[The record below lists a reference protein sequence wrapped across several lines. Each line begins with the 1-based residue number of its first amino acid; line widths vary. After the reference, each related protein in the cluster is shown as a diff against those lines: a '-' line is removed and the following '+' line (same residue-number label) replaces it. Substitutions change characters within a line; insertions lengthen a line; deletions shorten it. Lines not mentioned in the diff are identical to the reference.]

1 MTEHFLPGQRWVSHA
16 DATLGLGIVTHADDR
31 RVTLHFPAVEEERV
45 YATDRAP
52 LTRLLLK
59 PGDQLTPTSGTP
71 LIVEGVREQS
81 GVLIYEAKDSTG
93 QILSIVETELDA
105 HIELNTPVERLLNNQ
120 LGKPR
125 DFDIRRTT
133 LEHVAAGEGFGMR
146 GLLGARTA
154 FLSHQLYVASSVGQR
169 FAPRVLLADEVGLGK
184 TIEAGLILTQ
194 QLQRQRAN
202 KILIIVPD
210 TLAHQWLVEMQ
221 RRFHLSFSLFN
232 RQRLEEADIE
242 TEFSEN
248 PLIIAP
254 ISLFEESLAISDVVS
269 SLNWDMV
276 VIDEA
281 HHITGL
287 GENRSELGQFVHDLS
302 ANTRGLLLLT
312 ATPEQAGLR
321 SHFDRLQL
329 IDPARYADFAQ
340 FESEHSQFTEWSR
353 IVEALEA
360 GESVALPEGIDSAAD
375 NDTKIQQMLDRY
387 GTGRVLYRNT
397 RKGISGFP
405 TRHRSFYP
413 LPAPP
418 LYGTNIDLLHPEIEH
433 SSDEWIDHD
442 PRVKWLE
449 DHLKS
454 LRPEKALVICA
465 HRDTAIALEHHLH
478 LKAGVRCAAFHEDL
492 SLIERDRAAAYF
504 AEETGGA
511 QALICSEIGSEGRNF
526 QFARHLICFD
536 LPLHPDLLE
545 QRIGRLDRIG
555 QGSDIYIHVPYL
567 QGTSQEILCRWLDE
581 GLNAF
586 SSTCSV
592 GHQIHTEF
600 AHELARSF
608 NEPASLQPL
617 LDATRTR
624 RDSLLRESEAG
635 RDRLLERHSH
645 NASEGQLIIDSLSE
659 REDSESLFAFT
670 ELLFDRMGIEQ
681 EYLDENLQLVRPTE
695 NLATGQLPGLDEEGV
710 TATYDRATALSRDD
724 VTFLTWEHPVVTE
737 TMNALLGSDVGK
749 ASIGTFK
756 HRGVPAG
763 TVLLEAIHRV
773 ECLAPRYLQTGQFL
787 DQQPLRTLLTQ
798 SGKDVTDKLSA
809 QFFSEALQSVPSATS
824 ATALNKLR
832 PLIETLLPTLEQA
845 TQLEI
850 EHRTDAAMSAAADYY
865 GAEISRLQYL
875 QRINPA
881 VRDEEIATLTEESEA
896 CQSALSH
903 SKPALEGLRVCIAV

>member
-16 DATLGLGIVTHADDR
+16 DATLGLGIVTHADER

-59 PGDQLTPTSGTP
+59 PGDQLTPASGAT
-71 LIVEGVREQS
+71 LIVDGVREQS
-81 GVLIYEAKDSTG
+81 GVLIYEAKDSKG

-154 FLSHQLYVASSVGQR
+154 FLSHQLYIAASVGQR

-221 RRFHLSFSLFN
+221 RRFHLSFSLFT
-232 RQRLEEADIE
+232 RHRLEEADIE
-242 TEFSEN
+242 AEFSEN

-254 ISLFEESLAISDVVS
+254 ISLFEDSLAISDVVS

-281 HHITGL
+281 HRITGL
-287 GENRSELGQFVHDLS
+287 GEDRSELGQFVHDLS

-329 IDPARYADFAQ
+329 IDPARYADFEQ
-340 FESEHSQFTEWSR
+340 FESEHSQFSEWSR

-360 GESVALPEGIDSAAD
+360 GESVTLPEGIDSAAD
-375 NDTKIQQMLDRY
+375 NETQIRQMLDRY

-397 RKGISGFP
+397 RKGMSGFP
-405 TRHRSFYP
+405 TRHRIFYP
-413 LPAPP
+413 LLVPP
-418 LYGTNIDLLHPEIEH
+418 LYNSNIDLLHPEIEH
-433 SSDEWIDHD
+433 SSDDWIDHD

-449 DHLKS
+449 EHLKS

-465 HRDTAIALEHHLH
+465 HRETAIALEHHLH

-567 QGTSQEILCRWLDE
+567 QGTSQENLCRWLDE

-592 GHQIHTEF
+592 GHQIHTEY

-608 NEPASLQPL
+608 GEPASLQPL
-617 LDATRTR
+617 LDATRAR

-659 REDSESLFAFT
+659 REDGESLFAFT

-737 TMNALLGSDVGK
+737 TMNAVLGSDVGK

-798 SGKDVTDKLSA
+798 SGKNVTDKLSA
-809 QFFSEALQSVPSATS
+809 QYFNEALQSVPSATS

-832 PLIETLLPTLEQA
+832 PLIETLLPTLEQV

-850 EHRTDAAMSAAADYY
+850 ERRTEAAMSAAVDYY
-865 GAEISRLQYL
+865 GVEISRLQYL

-881 VRDEEIATLTEESEA
+881 VRDEEIAALTEESEA
-896 CQSALSH
+896 CQTALSH
-903 SKPALEGLRVCIAV
+903 SKPALEGLRLCIAV

>member
-1 MTEHFLPGQRWVSHA
+1 MTAHFLPGQRWVSHA

-59 PGDQLTPTSGTP
+59 PGDKLTPTSGATM
-71 LIVEGVREQS
+71 IVEDVREQS

-133 LEHVAAGEGFGMR
+133 LEHAAVGEGFGMR

-154 FLSHQLYVASSVGQR
+154 FLSHQLYVAASVGQR

-202 KILIIVPD
+202 KIFIIVPD

-232 RQRLEEADIE
+232 QHRLENADIE
-242 TEFSEN
+242 AEFSEN

-254 ISLFEESLAISDVVS
+254 TSLFEDNPAISDVVS
-269 SLNWDMV
+269 SLSWDIV

-281 HHITGL
+281 HHITEL
-287 GENRSELGQFVHDLS
+287 GEDRGELEQFVRDLS

-329 IDPARYADFAQ
+329 IDPARYADFEQ
-340 FESEHSQFTEWSR
+340 FQSEHSQFTEWSR

-360 GESVALPEGIDSAAD
+360 GESVILPEGIDSEVD
-375 NDTKIQQMLDRY
+375 NETKIQQMLDRY

-397 RKGISGFP
+397 RKGVSGFP
-405 TRHRSFYP
+405 TRHRIFYP
-413 LPAPP
+413 LLAPR
-418 LYGTNIDLLHPEIEH
+418 LYDSNIDLLHPEIEH
-433 SSDEWIDHD
+433 SSDDWIDHD

-465 HRDTAIALEHHLH
+465 QRDTATALEHHLH

-555 QGSDIYIHVPYL
+555 QGTNIHIHVPYL
-567 QGTSQEILCRWLDE
+567 QGTSQENLCRWLDE

-586 SSTCSV
+586 GSTCSV
-592 GHQIHTEF
+592 GHQIHAEY

-608 NEPASLQPL
+608 DEPTLLRPL
-617 LDATRTR
+617 LDATRAR

-645 NASEGQLIIDSLSE
+645 NALEGQLIIDLLSE

-681 EYLDENLQLVRPTE
+681 EYLDENLQWVRPTE

-724 VTFLTWEHPVVTE
+724 VTFLTWEHPIVTE

-773 ECLAPRYLQTGQFL
+773 ECLAPRFLQTGQFL
-787 DQQPLRTLLTQ
+787 DQQPLRRLLTQ
-798 SGKDVTDKLSA
+798 SGKDVTDKLST
-809 QFFSEALQSVPSATS
+809 QFFTEALQSVPSATS

-850 EHRTDAAMSAAADYY
+850 ESRTEAAMSAAAEYY
-865 GAEISRLQYL
+865 DAEISRLRYL

-881 VRDEEIATLTEESEA
+881 VRDEEIAALAEEKEA
-896 CQSALSH
+896 CQTALSH